1 MKKAIGLMLYY
12 SIGKRLPESYAPIN
26 LGAKR
31 FRSFL
36 GRLIFDEAGKEVNI
50 EKGVYF
56 GSGQGIKI
64 GDYSGIGIN
73 ARVQGPLT
81 IGKHVMM
88 GPDVIIYT
96 RQHETA
102 RTDIPMMEQGD
113 SIERPVVIKDDVWIG
128 ARAVILPGVTV
139 GEGSIIGACALVTK
153 DVEPYSVVG
162 GIPAKVLK
170 TRTLERD

>member
-1 MKKAIGLMLYY
+1 MRLFALLLYY
-12 SIGKRLPESYAPIN
+12 GIGKRMPESQGVITF
-26 LGAKR
+26 GAQK
-31 FRSFL
+31 FRQFL
-36 GRLIFDEAGKEVNI
+36 CQFIFMDMGKNVNI
-50 EKGVYF
+50 EKNVFF
-56 GSGQGIKI
+56 GSGRYVSI

-96 RQHETA
+96 RGHHTE

-113 SIERPVVIKDDVWIG
+113 TMAQPVIIEDDVWIG
-128 ARAVILPGVTV
+128 ARAIILPGVTI
-139 GEGSIIGACALVTK
+139 GKGSIVGAAAVVTK

-162 GIPAKVLK
+162 GIPAKLIKKRV
-170 TRTLERD
+170 E